1 MGLLC
6 DYNSASSSVKLKQN
20 INANNKVEINPNFQ
34 ISKTYK
40 ESWFEFV
47 DLRSE
52 KAKELFSSK
61 GYDIKIGEEYNL
73 LDLLEKERASNF
85 ENLEELAPKFG
96 VTKQGYYQWRRTGNV
111 PHRHVKKVA
120 EYLNMT
126 PKEAVELNFRKTY
139 GSHKR

>member
-61 GYDIKIGEEYNL
+61 GYSIKIGERYNFFL
-73 LDLLEKERASNF
+73 KMSLPIYEKIIVLQVQNCDKNKLIVEMIKETDYKKYF
-85 ENLEELAPKFG
+85 ESGE
-96 VTKQGYYQWRRTGNV
+96 
-111 PHRHVKKVA
+111 
-120 EYLNMT
+120 
-126 PKEAVELNFRKTY
+126 
-139 GSHKR
+139 